1 MKESEFVISINV
13 DENSQIKDESD
24 IFVKGKMEEVLPALI
39 EEIRE
44 QRAKMIMKV
53 KE

>member
-1 MKESEFVISINV
+1 MKESEFVISINT
-13 DENSQIKDESD
+13 DEDSQIRDESD
-24 IFVKGKMEEVLPALI
+24 IFVKGSLEEILPVLI

-44 QRAKMIMKV
+44 QRAKMIMRV